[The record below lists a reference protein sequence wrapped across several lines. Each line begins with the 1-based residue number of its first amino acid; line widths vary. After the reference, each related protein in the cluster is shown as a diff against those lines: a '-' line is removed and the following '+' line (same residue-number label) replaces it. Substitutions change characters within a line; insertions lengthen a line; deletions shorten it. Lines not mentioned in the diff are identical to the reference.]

1 MIPLIQ
7 NIQQKHQLKK
17 TLFAFLAEMEKNL
30 ETFYV
35 IDQRQF
41 ITYGFSMGAWA
52 DVKELS
58 YIKKHES
65 ISVYARALEEF
76 NALYK
81 AHKEFEQWYSTDLE
95 RKTTDNAKKLHGMK
109 NELDN
114 KLKGI
119 ESIIILAGQALEKE
133 MLELGLLK
141 A

>member
-95 RKTTDNAKKLHGMK
+95 RKTSATSSL
-109 NELDN
+109 
-114 KLKGI
+114 I
-119 ESIIILAGQALEKE
+119 LEKIPIINSW
-133 MLELGLLK
+133 GCRCFPGNT
-141 A
+141 